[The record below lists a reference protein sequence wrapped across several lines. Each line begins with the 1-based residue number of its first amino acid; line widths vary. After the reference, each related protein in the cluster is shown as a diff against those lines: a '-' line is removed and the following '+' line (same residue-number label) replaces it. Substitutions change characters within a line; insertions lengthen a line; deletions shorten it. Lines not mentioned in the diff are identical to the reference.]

1 MAEDIVIAIPGQI
14 WLYCWAILGKY
25 HAVLVIDPSQTV
37 KQLTH
42 ATVYIR
48 FAVYQ
53 TTER

>member
-1 MAEDIVIAIPGQI
+1 MAEDIVVAILGQI

-25 HAVLVIDPSQTV
+25 HTVLVIDPSQTV

-42 ATVYIR
+42 VTVYIH
-48 FAVYQ
+48 FAVFQ